1 MKDNTFKKY
10 ALLITYTMILAFVM
24 WNIKIIA
31 LGLVHILK
39 ILSPLWI
46 GIAFAFTLNVPMSI
60 IEKEVFGH
68 TNKKVRIVS
77 LILSILMVLLL
88 IVVLF
93 AWVIPDFISSTSY
106 LLGKIPDLL
115 ESLNEFLMDTFRNT
129 DLSTYLKNFSTS
141 TEITGFVGTIF
152 NSLINNASS
161 VLSNFATT
169 VVNIVTGIIIAVYF
183 LLEKEHILKTMK
195 SLIERVLDKE
205 KVKKVYE
212 VFTLANKSFHDF
224 ITYQC
229 LECLILGVIMF
240 IAFVIFRFPYALT
253 IAFLTAVTAIVPI
266 FGATI
271 ACIIGAIL
279 IGTSSIEQAI
289 VFLIVFQVIQQ
300 IENNIIYPRV
310 VGKHVGL
317 PPVLTII
324 ALIVGGN
331 IAGFIGMII
340 CIPITSILLSLFWTK
355 FKNESLKDEPDEQEK
370 PKEIEKIKR
379 TKKVA

>member
-1 MKDNTFKKY
+1 
-10 ALLITYTMILAFVM
+10 
-24 WNIKIIA
+24 
-31 LGLVHILK
+31 
-39 ILSPLWI
+39 
-46 GIAFAFTLNVPMSI
+46 
-60 IEKEVFGH
+60 
-68 TNKKVRIVS
+68 
-77 LILSILMVLLL
+77 
-88 IVVLF
+88 
-93 AWVIPDFISSTSY
+93 
-106 LLGKIPDLL
+106 
-115 ESLNEFLMDTFRNT
+115 
-129 DLSTYLKNFSTS
+129 
-141 TEITGFVGTIF
+141 
-152 NSLINNASS
+152 
-161 VLSNFATT
+161 
-169 VVNIVTGIIIAVYF
+169 
-183 LLEKEHILKTMK
+183 
-195 SLIERVLDKE
+195 
-205 KVKKVYE
+205 
-212 VFTLANKSFHDF
+212 
-224 ITYQC
+224 
-229 LECLILGVIMF
+229 MF

-355 FKNESLKDEPDEQEK
+355 FKNESLKDEPDGQEK